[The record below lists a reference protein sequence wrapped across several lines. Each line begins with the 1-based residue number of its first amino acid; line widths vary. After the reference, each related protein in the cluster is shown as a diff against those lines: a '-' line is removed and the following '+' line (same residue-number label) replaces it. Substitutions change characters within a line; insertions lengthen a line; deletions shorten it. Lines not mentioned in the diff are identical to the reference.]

1 MSEFP
6 APTTLFFP
14 HPLLADDDGFL
25 GYGGDLHPQT
35 LIMAYQ
41 FGIFPWYDKPP
52 ILWWA
57 PKQRFIIDLEHIHVP
72 KSMRRYLNKT
82 IYTFT
87 VDQNFE
93 AVIDLCQNIDRPNQ
107 SGTWITEE
115 MKFAYIT
122 LHQMGI
128 AHSVEIWS
136 GEELVGGLYGLGIGR
151 IFSGESMFSKA
162 TDASKFAVLV
172 LAKILTDKGYH
183 TIDCQQHSD
192 HMARL
197 GGQHISNL
205 NYHRKIRANLKCG
218 IEDAPWEIANR
229 HYHLLP

>member
-1 MSEFP
+1 MSGFP
-6 APTTLFFP
+6 VPKTVFFP
-14 HPLLADDDGFL
+14 HPLIADDDGFL

-57 PKQRFIIDLEHIHVP
+57 PKQRFIIDLAAVHIP
-72 KSMRRYLNKT
+72 KSMRRYLNKP

-93 AVIDLCQNIDRPNQ
+93 SVIDQCQTIVRPNQ

-115 MKFAYIT
+115 MKSAYIT

-128 AHSVEIWS
+128 AHSVEIWLDD
-136 GEELVGGLYGLGIGR
+136 EMVGGLYGLGIGQ
-151 IFSGESMFSKA
+151 IFSGESMFSLA
-162 TDASKFAVLV
+162 NDASKFAVLV
-172 LAKILTDKGYH
+172 LAKILTSKGYK
-183 TIDCQQHSD
+183 TIDCQQHSN

-197 GGQHISNL
+197 GGQHIDNID
-205 NYHRKIRANLKCG
+205 YHKKIRANLKCRINPG
-218 IEDAPWEIANR
+218 LWRVDQR
-229 HYHLLP
+229 HYHHLP